1 MQGVFQQPATVL
13 DPKIILVQGLVKLGP
28 APIHHFSLNLPA
40 TFSQPR
46 TSIDFGPSILSSHD
60 YINYDTNIDMM
71 REKELN
77 NALIN
82 GTRGSN
88 DNSLSLL

>member
-28 APIHHFSLNLPA
+28 AVAHHFSPNVPA
-40 TFSQPR
+40 SFSQPR
-46 TSIDFGPSILSSHD
+46 KSIYFGPSILSSHD

-71 REKELN
+71 REKE
-77 NALIN
+77 
-82 GTRGSN
+82 T
-88 DNSLSLL
+88 LS